1 MLLPAL
7 ASQHKTHA
15 KHLPNLYNMKIKN
28 NAKIPARPMAMLD
41 LLASLVP
48 VYCTG
53 LVEVEDGEEPVLL
66 PFEGEVSTC
75 QAGCIGAMNDD

>member
-1 MLLPAL
+1 
-7 ASQHKTHA
+7 
-15 KHLPNLYNMKIKN
+15 
-28 NAKIPARPMAMLD
+28 MAMLD

-66 PFEGEVSTC
+66 PF
-75 QAGCIGAMNDD
+75 DDIKVKLAHVKRVVLVL